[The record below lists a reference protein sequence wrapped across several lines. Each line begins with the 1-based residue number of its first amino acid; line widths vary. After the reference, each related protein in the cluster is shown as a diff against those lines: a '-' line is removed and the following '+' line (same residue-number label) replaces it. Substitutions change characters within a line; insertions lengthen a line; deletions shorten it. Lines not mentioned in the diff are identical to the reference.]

1 MSTLPGTLIAA
12 VLLLAPGHR
21 PAAQLPPLARCPGDA
36 QTALEDVVATQTFQE
51 RVAAYV
57 TLHQLLEGPL
67 PPLPVGRDLAPVRS
81 VMRALQMRIQQARM
95 NAQQGEIITPQVARM
110 FRRNIAACL
119 TREEWAALFAE
130 MKYDEQGRP
139 VAAPPPLYVNMAWPT
154 EVTFEF
160 VPPQLLQVLP
170 RLPVE
175 LQYRII
181 GRALVLWDHHADLI
195 VDFLPGAFIT
205 ET

>member
-1 MSTLPGTLIAA
+1 
-12 VLLLAPGHR
+12 
-21 PAAQLPPLARCPGDA
+21 
-36 QTALEDVVATQTFQE
+36 
-51 RVAAYV
+51 V

-195 VDFLPGAFIT
+195 VDFLPGAFIN

>member
-12 VLLLAPGHR
+12 VLLLSPGHR
-21 PAAQLPPLARCPGDA
+21 AAAQLPPLAGCPGDA
-36 QTALEDVVATQTFQE
+36 RTILEDVVATQTFQE

-67 PPLPVGRDLAPVRS
+67 PPLVVGRDLGPVRS
-81 VMRALQMRIQQARM
+81 AMRALQMRVQTARIG
-95 NAQQGEIITPQVARM
+95 ARQGEIITPQVERM

-139 VAAPPPLYVNMAWPT
+139 VAAPPALHVNTAWPK
-154 EVTFEF
+154 EVGFEF

-170 RLPVE
+170 RLPAE

-181 GRALVLWDHHADLI
+181 GRDLVLWDHHADLI
-195 VDFLPGAFIT
+195 VDFLPGAFIN

>member
-12 VLLLAPGHR
+12 VFLLAPGHR
-21 PAAQLPPLARCPGDA
+21 PAAQLPPLAGCPGDA
-36 QTALEDVVATQTFQE
+36 GTILEEIVATQTFQA
-51 RVAAYV
+51 RVAEYV

-67 PPLPVGRDLAPVRS
+67 PPLLVGRDLGPVRS
-81 VMRALQMRIQQARM
+81 AMRALQLRIQRART
-95 NAQQGEIITPQVARM
+95 NAQQGEVITSQVARM

-139 VAAPPPLYVNMAWPT
+139 VAAPPSLYVNMAWPA

-170 RLPVE
+170 PLPPE

-195 VDFLPGAFIT
+195 VDFLPGAFIN